1 MPPSNHT
8 PTFRI
13 PAPAGRR
20 SSAVRLA
27 IIACFLL
34 FGPRIH
40 ASAQPHAAISSTR
53 LRIDSLPDSW
63 SGPIGLESK
72 KPRFSWTLKPA
83 DAHAR
88 NLSQS
93 AYRILVA
100 SSTGLLAADKPDI
113 WDSGRIASTGFLHVE
128 YAGAALHSH
137 TTYFW
142 KLRVWD
148 QSGIQSAWTKPQ
160 SWTTGLLD
168 TSDWSAKWIA
178 ASPDSP
184 LPAQTR
190 ESDEP
195 KLKPAKPM
203 PIFRRDIDVA
213 KPIKQAL
220 VFVTG
225 LGQYELTI
233 NGTNVTDTV
242 LNPGWTDYRKTVLYQ
257 TYDVTP
263 LLRRGGNTLGVMLGG
278 GMYDI
283 PAVADRYAKFIG
295 SFGQPKLILQMHL
308 LFADGTTATIVS
320 DKSWKT
326 TSGPIVFSS
335 TYGGED
341 YDARKE
347 PTGWKT
353 PGFDDSASNWKPAI
367 EVAAP
372 DGQDSAAASGLSGN
386 IIPPIRVVKTLRP
399 VKITEPRR
407 GVKVYD
413 FGQNLSGWPAISVRG
428 NRGDTVKLIPGELLD
443 AKGFVSQESAHA
455 FPDAP
460 VLFTYTLKGGN
471 SAEAWHPRFS
481 YYGFRYLQV
490 ETRPT
495 NPSQPPTLLSIAD
508 DVVHD
513 DVQQTGTFTSSTPLF
528 NRIHSLIDNAI
539 LSNLV
544 SVLTDCPTREK
555 LGWLEQTHLMGN
567 SIMENY
573 DVDRLY
579 RKMANDMGDA
589 QLADGLVPSIAPEFV
604 AFVDREGRSTPFR
617 DSPEW
622 GSAIILSPWAAYQSY
637 GDRGLLANHY
647 EEMSKYA
654 EYLRGKSDGHILSF
668 GLGDWY
674 DLGPGDP
681 GESQLTGKGLT
692 ATAIYYQDLLAL
704 TEIANILGEPQDAAA
719 YSRQAAAVKEA
730 FNRRFFHPE
739 TSQYDRGS
747 QTANAMPLV
756 LGLVPD
762 DRRADVLRNLI
773 ADIRNHSNHVTA
785 GDIGF
790 HYVVRALTDAGRSD
804 VLFDMLSR
812 TDSPSYG
819 YQLAKGATT
828 LTEAWD
834 ANPKSSQDHFMLGH
848 AEEWFYRGLAGI
860 DLDMARPAPRQ
871 IVIRPALLRQ
881 ARGAS
886 ATIESALG
894 TIHADWTY
902 GDSWSLDVEIPPG
915 ASATVYL
922 PGAADNIDERSKPI
936 RRKDFAQSIEE
947 HNGETGIVLG
957 SGNYRFTGGGT
968 RPANKQ
974 PSSAPSSPPA

>member
-1 MPPSNHT
+1 MSPSKRT
-8 PTFRI
+8 QMFRL
-13 PAPAGRR
+13 PAQLANPQLGAYLAAVACLLLLAGAT
-20 SSAVRLA
+20 AV
-27 IIACFLL
+27 
-34 FGPRIH
+34 
-40 ASAQPHAAISSTR
+40 SAQPHAAISPTR
-53 LRIDSLPDSW
+53 LRIDSLVDPAGVDS
-63 SGPIGLESK
+63 P
-72 KPRFSWTLKPA
+72 KPRFSWTLQA
-83 DAHAR
+83 TDTHAR

-100 SSTGLLAADKPDI
+100 SSPALLAANKSDI
-113 WDSGRIASTGFLHVE
+113 WDSGRVASSGYLHVDF
-128 YAGAALHSH
+128 AGSALHSQ

-148 QSGIQSAWTKPQ
+148 QNGVESAWSKPQ
-160 SWTTGLLD
+160 SWTTSLLD
-168 TSDWSAKWIA
+168 PSDWSAKWIA
-178 ASPDSP
+178 AEPDGPPS
-184 LPAQTR
+184 AQTR

-195 KLKPAKPM
+195 KTESAKPM
-203 PIFRRDIDVA
+203 PIFRREIGVA

-225 LGQYELTI
+225 LGQYDLTI
-233 NGTNVTDTV
+233 NGASVTNTV
-242 LNPGWTDYRKTVLYQ
+242 LNPGWTDYRKTVLFQ
-257 TYDVTP
+257 TYDVTT
-263 LLRRGGNTLGVMLGG
+263 LLRPGGNCLGVMLGG
-278 GMYDI
+278 GMYNV
-283 PAVADRYAKFIG
+283 PGVKDRYAKFIG

-326 TSGPIVFSS
+326 TTGPIVFSS

-341 YDARKE
+341 YDASKE
-347 PTGWKT
+347 PDGWRIS
-353 PGFDDSASNWKPAI
+353 GFDDSAWNPAI

-372 DGQDSAAASGLSGN
+372 DGQMSTPASELSAN
-386 IIPPIRVVKTLRP
+386 IIPPLRIVKTLKP

-460 VLFTYTLKGGN
+460 VLFNYTLKGGEG
-471 SAEAWHPRFS
+471 AEAWHPRFS
-481 YYGFRYLQV
+481 YYGFRYVQV
-490 ETRPT
+490 ETTSAKP
-495 NPSQPPTLLSIAD
+495 NQAPTLLSVKD

-513 DVQQTGTFTSSTPLF
+513 DVEQTGTFSSSTPLF
-528 NRIHSLIDNAI
+528 NRIHALIDNAI

-567 SIMENY
+567 SIMENF
-573 DVDRLY
+573 DVDRLF

-604 AFVDREGRSTPFR
+604 AFVDREDSSTPFR

-622 GSAIILSPWAAYQSY
+622 GSAMILSPWAAYRFY
-637 GDRGLLANHY
+637 GERNLLADHY
-647 EEMSKYA
+647 EEMKKYA
-654 EYLRGKSDGHILSF
+654 EYLRGKSDDHILSF

-674 DLGPGDP
+674 DLGTGEP

-704 TEIANILGEPQDAAA
+704 IEISNILSKAQDSAA
-719 YSRQAAAVKEA
+719 YSQQAAAVKAA

-739 TSQYDRGS
+739 TNQYDRGS
-747 QTANAMPLV
+747 QTADAMPLA

-762 DRRADVLRNLI
+762 DRRDAVLQNLI

-804 VLFDMLSR
+804 ILFDMLSR

-834 ANPKSSQDHFMLGH
+834 ANPKSSQNHFMLGH

-871 IVIRPALLRQ
+871 IMIRPALLRQ
-881 ARGAS
+881 AHGAS
-886 ATIESALG
+886 ATIESVLG
-894 TIHADWTY
+894 TIHAAWTC

-922 PGAADNIDERSKPI
+922 PGAAGNIDEGSKPV

-947 HNGETGIVLG
+947 RNGETGIVVG
-957 SGNYRFTGGGT
+957 SGNYRFTGGNP
-968 RPANKQ
+968 RPAKHQ
-974 PSSAPSSPPA
+974 ASSAVLSPPA